1 MLKNVRI
8 WFKKDGP
15 AKYISHLDLA
25 RCMGY
30 VLKMA
35 RLPVWYTEGFNPRIH
50 MTFAMPLSLGV
61 SGEQECM
68 DIRLTEEV
76 SYSNVT
82 ERMNRHLPVGLQVYR
97 ASDPVMTFNEI
108 QFADYTVEL
117 EAEGSREIAD
127 DLAALLAQEE
137 ITVMKHAKKGAK
149 EFEIKPFLNA
159 VTMDITGSQ
168 TVKLTL
174 CLPCSTEGSINP
186 NLLLEALKKYKGITP
201 YASVTRNGLLTKD
214 HTEFL

>member
-1 MLKNVRI
+1 MLKNIRI

-25 RCMGY
+25 RCMGF

-68 DIRLTEEV
+68 DIRLTEDV
-76 SYSNVT
+76 SYSKVA
-82 ERMNRHLPVGLQVYR
+82 ESMNCHLPVGLQVFR
-97 ASDPVMTFNEI
+97 ATDPVMKFDEI
-108 QFADYTVEL
+108 QFADYTIDL
-117 EAEGSREIAD
+117 ETADSREAAD
-127 DLAALLAQEE
+127 DLAALLAQEQ
-137 ITVMKHAKKGAK
+137 ITVMKHTKKGAK
-149 EFEIKPFLNA
+149 EFDIKPFFK
-159 VTMDITGSQ
+159 TMTVGITSSQ
-168 TVKLTL
+168 TAKLSI

-186 NLLLEALKKYKGITP
+186 NLLLEALKTYKGITP
-201 YASVTRNGLLTKD
+201 YASVTRNCLLTKD
-214 HTEFL
+214 YAEFL